1 MQEENLYLENVVK
14 VIDKQINDFE
24 LQKIELDKEIF
35 LIRDQLSENFDDLD
49 NEELSRHKVDL
60 DEAEKTLYLLEKKK
74 ESLKRQLKRPY
85 FARIDF
91 LTIDQPCQKI
101 YIGTGNVM
109 NKNILV
115 YDWRAPIC
123 SLYYDFET
131 GPASYICEDGE
142 IAGEINLK
150 RQFCIENKNLKYYID
165 TKETINDEI
174 LQQVLSKNSS
184 SKMQEIVST
193 IQKEQ
198 NALIRSDKNEN
209 LLVQGIAGSGKTS
222 IALHRVAYLLY
233 KEKNNLKSGDIFIL
247 SPSNLFSEYISQVL
261 PQLGED
267 VSPSTTFSTIAKV
280 ELGQNIQ
287 SRSEFL
293 DELCYD
299 KTSLRASQIAY
310 KASFEFLEDLNTF
323 LKDFYSKTFRAKDLV
338 FSTKDSET
346 PLFVFK
352 KEEIENLYYNV
363 YKDLDICKRI
373 SYTSEYLIERFN
385 LKKKEFKP
393 IKERF
398 SKFLYN
404 FFPSTEPSKIL
415 SLFLST
421 KNIYQ
426 DEKNLYQYDNVAGLL
441 IIKDYLFG
449 LKTSLP
455 AKYLIIDEMQDFT
468 PAHFYLFNKI
478 WDCPKLVLGD
488 INQCVE
494 KVLSEEYLRRLA
506 DFLSAKIITLNK
518 TYRSTKQIS
527 TFCQNIISLKGAENM
542 SREGENPQVIKS
554 FDQTKDI
561 YELISQNINK
571 YKHIAIICK
580 TTKELNYFYERLIK
594 ILPIKAITEKDSSF
608 DHKILITT
616 AGTAKGIEFDFVIIP
631 NVDRKNYNDA
641 LDRNILYVSGTRALH
656 KLAILYSQ
664 EKSLLI

>member
-101 YIGTGNVM
+101 YIGTGNIM
-109 NKNILV
+109 DKNILV

-142 IAGEINLK
+142 ICGDINLK
-150 RQFCIENKNLKYYID
+150 RQFCIEDKNLKYYID

-310 KASFEFLEDLNTF
+310 KASFEFLEDLNIF

-421 KNIYQ
+421 KNINQ

-468 PAHFYLFNKI
+468 PAHFYVFNKI

-580 TTKELNYFYERLIK
+580 TTKELNYFYERLVK

>member
-1 MQEENLYLENVVK
+1 
-14 VIDKQINDFE
+14 
-24 LQKIELDKEIF
+24 
-35 LIRDQLSENFDDLD
+35 
-49 NEELSRHKVDL
+49 
-60 DEAEKTLYLLEKKK
+60 
-74 ESLKRQLKRPY
+74 
-85 FARIDF
+85 
-91 LTIDQPCQKI
+91 
-101 YIGTGNVM
+101 
-109 NKNILV
+109 
-115 YDWRAPIC
+115 
-123 SLYYDFET
+123 
-131 GPASYICEDGE
+131 
-142 IAGEINLK
+142 
-150 RQFCIENKNLKYYID
+150 
-165 TKETINDEI
+165 
-174 LQQVLSKNSS
+174 
-184 SKMQEIVST
+184 MQEIVST

-421 KNIYQ
+421 KNINQ
-426 DEKNLYQYDNVAGLL
+426 DEKNFYQYDNVAGLL

-488 INQCVE
+488 INQCIE
-494 KVLSEEYLRRLA
+494 KVLSEEYLQRLA

-542 SREGENPQVIKS
+542 SREGENPQLIKS
-554 FDQTKDI
+554 FDQTRDI

>member
-91 LTIDQPCQKI
+91 LTNDQPCQKI

-109 NKNILV
+109 DKNILV

-150 RQFCIENKNLKYYID
+150 RQFCIEDKNLKYYID

-363 YKDLDICKRI
+363 YKDLNICKRI

-421 KNIYQ
+421 KNINQ

>member
-1 MQEENLYLENVVK
+1 MQEENFYLENVIK

-60 DEAEKTLYLLEKKK
+60 DEAEKTLCLLEKKK

-91 LTIDQPCQKI
+91 FTKDQPCQKI

-109 NKNILV
+109 DKNILV

-142 IAGEINLK
+142 IRGDINLK

-209 LLVQGIAGSGKTS
+209 LLVQGVAGSGKTS

-421 KNIYQ
+421 KNINQ

-554 FDQTKDI
+554 FDQTRDI
-561 YELISQNINK
+561 YDLISQNINK

>member
-109 NKNILV
+109 DKNILV

-142 IAGEINLK
+142 ISGDINLK
-150 RQFCIENKNLKYYID
+150 RQFCIEDKNLKYYID

-554 FDQTKDI
+554 FDQTRDI